1 MKREE
6 EIQRAAE
13 EARAASAETLTT
25 HGTHSHLDDIPF
37 IYLSYDE
44 IAESAFVKGAEWADE
59 HPTTDNSGC
68 KFCKG
73 ELVKEWGCLGRSRK
87 GHLKYGYK
95 EIVKPVDFGETC
107 DLTIT
112 DKTLHVDYDAYSCD
126 SSFNDEITINFC
138 PMCGKRLGI

>member
-37 IYLSYDE
+37 IDLSYDE

-59 HPTTDNSGC
+59 HPQKADGC
-68 KFCKG
+68 DFCN
-73 ELVKEWGCLGRSRK
+73 ELVGINHKSDECYLS
-87 GHLKYGYK
+87 YNDD
-95 EIVKPVDFGETC
+95 I
-107 DLTIT
+107 LTI
-112 DKTLHVDYDAYSCD
+112 DVDILLSWGSATNSY
-126 SSFNDEITINFC
+126 SFNINYCPFC
-138 PMCGKRLGI
+138 GRKLK